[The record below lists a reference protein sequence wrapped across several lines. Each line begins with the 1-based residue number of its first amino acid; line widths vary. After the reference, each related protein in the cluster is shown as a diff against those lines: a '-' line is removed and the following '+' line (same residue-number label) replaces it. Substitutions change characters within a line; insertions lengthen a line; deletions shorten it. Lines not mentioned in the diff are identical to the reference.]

1 MRSKAGMAVI
11 RPAGSQGLGMK
22 SIDRSLRGGIESKM
36 KTRAGRLNRSWL
48 LLERENIAAPGRA
61 ISSRV
66 RRSPNPRYPKT
77 SERGVVKSDGA
88 LEIRDAERNMTKH
101 ASS

>member
-1 MRSKAGMAVI
+1 
-11 RPAGSQGLGMK
+11 MK
-22 SIDRSLRGGIESKM
+22 SVDRSLRGGIESKM

-48 LLERENIAAPGRA
+48 LLQRENIAAPGRA